1 MLQCALLG
9 DAAGSFQAATAK
21 RAMADA
27 GEAQAR
33 RVKDKKAK
41 KKKAK
46 KASKSAQSPSD
57 RGTKRR
63 REGACLRKLA
73 HSSPELPG
81 ASPCARALA
90 AARAA
95 HPTSAEK
102 SAPSGGK
109 AKRKGSGKGGGLD
122 INEMF
127 ASAKSKRAEAEA
139 AAEAAAVAAEAEAAA
154 IAARVKRLSEAGAAA
169 NRLRGDDSPTP
180 LRFDAELGM
189 NIYSLDALKVGKGGG
204 TDLCP
209 FDCDC
214 CF

>member
-1 MLQCALLG
+1 MSCRASRAAAALNCAAEVELLQCALLG

-73 HSSPELPG
+73 LFP
-81 ASPCARALA
+81 
-90 AARAA
+90 RAA
-95 HPTSAEK
+95 GSQSLCTGPCRCTRRPSHIRRKVCAE
-102 SAPSGGK
+102 
-109 AKRKGSGKGGGLD
+109 
-122 INEMF
+122 
-127 ASAKSKRAEAEA
+127 
-139 AAEAAAVAAEAEAAA
+139 
-154 IAARVKRLSEAGAAA
+154 
-169 NRLRGDDSPTP
+169 RGQ
-180 LRFDAELGM
+180 G
-189 NIYSLDALKVGKGGG
+189 
-204 TDLCP
+204 
-209 FDCDC
+209 
-214 CF
+214 

>member
-1 MLQCALLG
+1 
-9 DAAGSFQAATAK
+9 
-21 RAMADA
+21 
-27 GEAQAR
+27 
-33 RVKDKKAK
+33 
-41 KKKAK
+41 
-46 KASKSAQSPSD
+46 
-57 RGTKRR
+57 
-63 REGACLRKLA
+63 
-73 HSSPELPG
+73 
-81 ASPCARALA
+81 
-90 AARAA
+90 
-95 HPTSAEK
+95 
-102 SAPSGGK
+102 
-109 AKRKGSGKGGGLD
+109 
-122 INEMF
+122 MF